1 VTNATDNLS
10 NTMEKIIFFD
20 GKCGLCSRIVTF
32 LLDRKSGSTFKFAS
46 LQSQVATSLVPEHAV
61 SSNSNLDPKTVVFY
75 RHELTLIRS
84 EAVEAIMI
92 DLGGFYKIVA
102 GLGKIIP
109 LILKNAIY
117 DFIAKNRY
125 SWFGKT
131 EACYPSPESQKT
143 FSSTD

>member
-20 GKCGLCSRIVTF
+20 GRCGLCSRTVTF
-32 LLDRKSGSTFKFAS
+32 FLDRKTGSIFKFAS

-61 SSNSNLDPKTVVFY
+61 YSNSNLAPKTVVFY
-75 RHELTLIRS
+75 SHELTLIRS

-102 GLGKIIP
+102 MLGKVIP

-131 EACYPSPESQKT
+131 ESCYPPPESQKNL
-143 FSSTD
+143 FLD

>member
-1 VTNATDNLS
+1 MTNATDNLS

-117 DFIAKNRY
+117 DFIARNRY